1 MAASAVPKRF
11 LDRLRVPADPVE
23 THRVEWVLATARV
36 LLAVA
41 SLLAIYLD
49 PTEPQRYATL
59 AYSLLVAY
67 AAFSV
72 GIAYLL
78 RARPATARPVRWVA
92 LAIDMLW
99 AAALTMF
106 TEGPNSP
113 FFVLFVFVLLGAA
126 YRWGFRETVLSAG
139 AAALLINLEAAVIT
153 PTLGRAFGSVEGEF
167 DVNRLVIRNAYLLLM
182 GVLLGY
188 LAEKEKELRAETTRI
203 ARIAGEAQVSAGLR
217 GTLQAVVGELL
228 QVFGAHE
235 ALLATQERRTGR
247 AFLWRASAPDLRQK
261 LALYTSELE
270 SGENEKYF
278 FPMAADTWHARQRR
292 DGSRELLALDPDG
305 SRVRPL
311 AGTLPDVFPAAHP
324 FESLLVASFPMGG
337 EWSVRLFL
345 LDVSAGTER
354 DTEMRFLRR
363 CLNEVSPAI
372 YNVYLLRRLRA
383 RAGAIERARMARE
396 LHDGAIQSLLAAE
409 MQMDVLRRQVRAD
422 SVPLSDN
429 LEQIQNIVH
438 QEVLNLRELMEQMRP
453 IDSTA
458 GELVG
463 HLADTVD
470 RFRRQSGISV
480 RFISDQEEVHLP
492 TPTCRELVRIV
503 QEALVNV
510 RKHSGAH
517 NVIVSFTR
525 NAAGWKL
532 VIDDDG
538 KGFDFSGR
546 LNHEQLDALRRGPV
560 VIKERVRSIGGELTV
575 ESVPSRGSRLEISLR

>member
-1 MAASAVPKRF
+1 M
-11 LDRLRVPADPVE
+11 E
-23 THRVEWVLATARV
+23 THRVEWVLATARL

-41 SLLAIYLD
+41 SLVAIYLD

-67 AAFSV
+67 GAFSA
-72 GIAYLL
+72 GIVFLL
-78 RARPATARPVRWVA
+78 RARPAAARSVRWVA
-92 LAIDMLW
+92 IAIDMLW
-99 AAALTMF
+99 AAAVTMF

-113 FFVLFVFVLLGAA
+113 FFVFFIFVLLGAA
-126 YRWGFRETVLSAG
+126 YRWGFRETILSAV
-139 AAALLINLEAAVIT
+139 AAALLINLEAVLVT
-153 PTLGRAFGSVEGEF
+153 PGLGRAFGSVEGEF
-167 DVNRLVIRNAYLLLM
+167 EVNRLVIRTTYILLM
-182 GVLLGY
+182 GILLGY

-203 ARIAGEAQVSAGLR
+203 ARIAGKAQVSAGLR

-228 QVFGAHE
+228 QIFGARE

-247 AFLWRASAPDLRQK
+247 TFLWRAP
-261 LALYTSELE
+261 ALYSDERVALYISELD
-270 SGENEKYF
+270 SGEGEVYF
-278 FPMAADTWHARQRR
+278 FPVAADTWHVRLRR
-292 DGSRELLALDPDG
+292 DGSRVMLALDPDG
-305 SRVRPL
+305 SRVRPF
-311 AGTLPDVFPAAHP
+311 AGTVPDVFLAAHP

-345 LDVSAGTER
+345 LDVGAGSER
-354 DTEMRFLRR
+354 ESEMRFLRR
-363 CLNEVSPAI
+363 CLNEVGPAI
-372 YNVYLLRRLRA
+372 YNVYLLRRLRT

-409 MQMDVLRRQVRAD
+409 MRMDVLRRQVRAD

-438 QEVLNLRELMEQMRP
+438 QEVLNLRELMEQMKP
-453 IDSTA
+453 VDFTA

-470 RFRRQSGISV
+470 RFCRQSGISV
-480 RFISDQEEVHLP
+480 RFVSDQEEVQLP
-492 TPTCRELVRIV
+492 ALTCRELLRIV

-510 RKHSGAH
+510 RKHSGAQ
-517 NVIVSFTR
+517 NVLVSFTR
-525 NAAGWKL
+525 NADEWKL

-538 KGFDFSGR
+538 QGFDFSGR
-546 LNHEQLDALRRGPV
+546 LAQEQLDAARRGPL

-575 ESVPSRGSRLEISLR
+575 ESVPGRGARLEITLR